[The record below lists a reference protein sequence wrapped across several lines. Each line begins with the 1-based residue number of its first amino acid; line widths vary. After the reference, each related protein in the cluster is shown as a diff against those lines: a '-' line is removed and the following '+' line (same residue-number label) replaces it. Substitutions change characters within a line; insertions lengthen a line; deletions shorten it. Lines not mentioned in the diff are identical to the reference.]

1 MAALRPTQLVQTL
14 RVHTTK
20 SRHLSTIRGNK
31 KTFLPFV
38 ITGFS
43 SAALTSIFLWHKKYK
58 TTGLI
63 PVLLAKEVRLRRRS
77 YELYTIGL
85 NRL

>member
-1 MAALRPTQLVQTL
+1 MAALRSTQLLQTL

-31 KTFLPFV
+31 KTFLTFV

-63 PVLLAKEVRLRRRS
+63 PVLLAEEPESAEVRRRS
-77 YELYTIGL
+77 YDIV